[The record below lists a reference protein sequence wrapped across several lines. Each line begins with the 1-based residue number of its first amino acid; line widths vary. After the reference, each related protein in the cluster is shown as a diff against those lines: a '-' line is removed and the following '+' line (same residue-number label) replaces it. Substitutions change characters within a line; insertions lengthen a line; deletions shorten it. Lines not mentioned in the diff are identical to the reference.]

1 MATEPMA
8 IEPMAIQPMPTEA
21 KPDTERDPAPGPS
34 GLAWLSAAPH
44 RLFFFLASTQLLLA
58 SLWWGVVLALRWFGL
73 TLPGAAAPTLVH
85 AAAMLFTFLPMYMFG
100 FLFTAGPSWLAVR
113 GPGAPALFHTALLA
127 FAGGA
132 ALIPLSMF
140 SLPASGTAALLL
152 CACWIRFLLIFRRL
166 IRQSAAPD
174 RRHAKLVLAF
184 MLPGVAGLAGY
195 ALLCFSEDFRWFS
208 WVTVAGLWWFAIP
221 VLLVVVHR
229 MLPFFTASAIPAIA
243 VWRPY
248 WVLWCF
254 LAAAVGHGIVE
265 LAGPSRSTWILDAP
279 AAAFLF
285 WLGLRWG
292 LVQSLRIR
300 LLAMLHLSFVWLGV
314 AYALYA
320 ADGLLLASGARGL
333 GLAPLHA
340 AAMGFVASLLFAMV
354 TRVTC
359 GHSGRP
365 LAADNSTWS
374 LFWVLQTATLLR
386 LGAEFWPQA
395 YAWQVSAAVLAWLA
409 AFAGWAWKYVPA
421 YLSARADGK
430 PG

>member
-1 MATEPMA
+1 
-8 IEPMAIQPMPTEA
+8 MPTEA

-85 AAAMLFTFLPMYMFG
+85 ASAMLYTFLPMYMFG
-100 FLFTAGPSWLAVR
+100 FLFTAGPSWLAVK
-113 GPGAPALFHTALLA
+113 GPGAPALRPAALLA

-132 ALIPLSMF
+132 SLIVLSMF
-140 SLPASGTAALLL
+140 SFPASGAAALLL
-152 CACWIRFLLIFRRL
+152 CACWMRFLLIFRRL

-174 RRHAKLVLAF
+174 RRHAKLALAF

-195 ALLCFSEDFRWFS
+195 ALLCFSGDFRWFN
-208 WVTVAGLWWFAIP
+208 WVSVAGLWWFVIP

-229 MLPFFTASAIPAIA
+229 MLPFFTASAIPSIA
-243 VWRPY
+243 AWRPY
-248 WVLWCF
+248 WILWGF
-254 LAAAVGHGIVE
+254 LTATLGHGVLE
-265 LAGPSRSTWILDAP
+265 LFGPSRSTWILDVP
-279 AAAFLF
+279 AAAFML
-285 WLGLRWG
+285 WIALRWG
-292 LVQSLRIR
+292 LVQSFRIR

-320 ADGLLLASGARGL
+320 ADGLLAAGGWRGL

-340 AAMGFVASLLFAMV
+340 ASMGFVASILFAMV
-354 TRVTC
+354 TRVTR
-359 GHSGRP
+359 GHSGRT
-365 LAADNSTWS
+365 LEADDATWA
-374 LFWVLQTATLLR
+374 LFWLLQSAVLMR
-386 LGAEFWPQA
+386 LGSEMWPQA
-395 YAWQVSAAVLAWLA
+395 YAGLVSAGILAWTA

-421 YLSARADGK
+421 YLRARADGK